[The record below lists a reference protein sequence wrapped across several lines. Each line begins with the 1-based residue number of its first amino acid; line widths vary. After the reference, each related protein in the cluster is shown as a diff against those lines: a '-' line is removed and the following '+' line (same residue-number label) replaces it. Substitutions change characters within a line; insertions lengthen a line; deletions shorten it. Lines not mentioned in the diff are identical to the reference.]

1 MSRPASPDRAPESAT
16 DAPGVVAIRD
26 AVRAGRASARAAVEA
41 CLARIAARDG
51 AVRAFVEVGA
61 EAALAAA
68 AAGPAGPLAGVP
80 FAVKDV
86 LDVAGLPTRMG
97 SRAGDPRP
105 AARDAGCVG
114 LARLAG
120 AIPLGKTVTAEF
132 AGTQP
137 TPVLNPRA
145 TSRTPGGSSSGSAAA
160 VADGMVPLAFGT
172 QTGGSVLRPAAFCG
186 IVGFKPSFGLYP
198 VAGMK
203 PAAHSFDTVG
213 ILTRSVADAAAA
225 HAALVSEAEAEPAQT
240 PTLGLFASH
249 LQETVAP
256 QTQAAFDAALS
267 RLSAAGARIV
277 PVAPPPGFERIT
289 GHRATINAYE
299 RARDLAGEWRAAR
312 DDLSPETLAVCER
325 GFAISAPDYLAA
337 REAVDAFRERCA
349 GLFSGVDAL
358 VTPTTPGPAPEGH
371 AWAGDP
377 RLQELWTMLHLPSLS
392 LPMPADAPAPL
403 GLQLIGPRYRDRGL
417 LSTAL
422 WAEAALA

>member
-1 MSRPASPDRAPESAT
+1 MTRPAPFDRADA
-16 DAPGVVAIRD
+16 APGVVEIRD
-26 AVRAGRASARAAVEA
+26 AVRAGRATPRAAVEA
-41 CLARIAARDG
+41 CLARIAARDA

-68 AAGPAGPLAGVP
+68 EDLPTDSPLAGVP

-198 VAGMK
+198 VSGMK

-225 HAALVSEAEAEPAQT
+225 HAALASDAEAAPAGA

-249 LQETVAP
+249 LQDTVEPGA
-256 QTQAAFDAALS
+256 QAAFEAALS
-267 RLSAAGARIV
+267 RLSASGARIV
-277 PVAPPPGFERIT
+277 PVAPPPGFDRIT
-289 GHRATINAYE
+289 DHRATINAYE
-299 RARDLAGEWRAAR
+299 RARDLAGEWREVR
-312 DDLSPETLAVCER
+312 DRLSAETLAVCER
-325 GFAISAPDYLAA
+325 GFAISAADYLAA
-337 REAVDAFRERCA
+337 RETVDAFRERCA
-349 GLFSGVDAL
+349 GLLTGVAAL

-377 RLQELWTMLHLPSLS
+377 RLQELWTLLHLPSLS
-392 LPMPADAPAPL
+392 LPMPAGAPAPL
-403 GLQLIGPRYRDRGL
+403 GLQLIGPRYRDRAL